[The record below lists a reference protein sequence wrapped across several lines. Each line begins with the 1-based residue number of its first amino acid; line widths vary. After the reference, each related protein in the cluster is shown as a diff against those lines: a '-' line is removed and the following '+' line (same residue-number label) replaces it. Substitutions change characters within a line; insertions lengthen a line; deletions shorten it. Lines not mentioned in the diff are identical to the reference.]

1 MGAAY
6 IEAAVC
12 QGCGTCASECPARA
26 IQLMHYTDTQTLA
39 KVDAMFGMEP
49 ADAGFIPIERIE
61 ILESSDRQ
69 EQP

>member
-39 KVDAMFGMEP
+39 KVDAMFGKAP
-49 ADAGFIPIERIE
+49 AEAGFIPIEHIE
-61 ILESSDRQ
+61 VI
-69 EQP
+69 